1 MSTEVTSALPSSALP
16 REVRE
21 RAGGNAVT
29 WAVLI
34 ASVLA
39 IAAAGLIIGVV
50 FVPLDQVWSIL
61 TSGQAERVT
70 WVRIVMDF
78 RLPRVLTALVA
89 GAALGTTGLLLQT
102 TFRNPLADPWF
113 LGLVHSARFGV
124 AAFVVLAGAGGA
136 TVLGSLGLMSNLGL
150 VISAA
155 LGAVLMTAVLTV
167 LAPRVTPVTL
177 LLTGL
182 MLGQAAEGMIS
193 VVLHFTTESQARVFA
208 SWNDGSFVN
217 VTFAQLQLLL
227 LVLIAG
233 SASAFLLA
241 KPLDVLLLGDDYARS
256 MGIAVTRVRAVAVG
270 TAALMTGAVT
280 AYCGPVAFLGILAPH
295 LARSVFRTASHRT
308 LLPATLLLGALI
320 AATADL
326 VAHLPWSKHFLHL
339 NAMLGLVGG
348 PAVVLLLFRRGGI
361 RSLEV

>member
-1 MSTEVTSALPSSALP
+1 MATEITGTLPSSALP
-16 REVRE
+16 REAHIGSE
-21 RAGGNAVT
+21 ATPLT
-29 WAVLI
+29 WALLI
-34 ASVLA
+34 AAVMAVA
-39 IAAAGLIIGVV
+39 IAGLIIGVV
-50 FVPLDQVWSIL
+50 FVPLDQVFSIL
-61 TSGQAERVT
+61 TTGEAQRVS

-89 GAALGTTGLLLQT
+89 GASLGITGLLLQT

-150 VISAA
+150 VVSAA
-155 LGAVLMTAVLTV
+155 LGAIAMTGVLTT

-182 MLGQAAEGMIS
+182 MLGQAAEGLIS
-193 VVLHFTTESQARVFA
+193 VVLHFTTETQARVFNA
-208 SWNDGSFVN
+208 WNDGTFVN
-217 VTFAQLQLLL
+217 VTFAQLQLLSG
-227 LVLIAG
+227 VLIAG
-233 SASAFLLA
+233 AVSATLLA
-241 KPLDVLLLGDDYARS
+241 KQLDVLLLGDDYARTL
-256 MGIAVTRVRAVAVG
+256 GLAVTRTRMAAVG

-280 AYCGPVAFLGILAPH
+280 AYCGPIAFLGILAPH
-295 LARSVFRTASHRT
+295 LARAIFRTAAHRT
-308 LLPATLLLGALI
+308 LLPAALLLGALI
-320 AATADL
+320 AGTADL
-326 VAHLPWSKHFLHL
+326 ITHLPWSKHFLHL

-348 PAVVLLLFRRGGI
+348 PVVVVLLFRRGGL

>member
-1 MSTEVTSALPSSALP
+1 
-16 REVRE
+16 
-21 RAGGNAVT
+21 
-29 WAVLI
+29 
-34 ASVLA
+34 
-39 IAAAGLIIGVV
+39 
-50 FVPLDQVWSIL
+50 
-61 TSGQAERVT
+61 
-70 WVRIVMDF
+70 
-78 RLPRVLTALVA
+78 
-89 GAALGTTGLLLQT
+89 
-102 TFRNPLADPWF
+102 
-113 LGLVHSARFGV
+113 
-124 AAFVVLAGAGGA
+124 
-136 TVLGSLGLMSNLGL
+136 
-150 VISAA
+150 
-155 LGAVLMTAVLTV
+155 MTAVLTV